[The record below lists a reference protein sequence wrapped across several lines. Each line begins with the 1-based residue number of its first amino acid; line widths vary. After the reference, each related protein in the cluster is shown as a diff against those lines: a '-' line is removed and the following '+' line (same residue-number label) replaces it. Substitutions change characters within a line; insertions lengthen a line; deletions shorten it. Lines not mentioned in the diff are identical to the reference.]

1 MPLLD
6 PQMLAKGGRF
16 LALGFQMAGS
26 IIGGLVLGWYVDG
39 YLGTE
44 PLCTTLF
51 TLGGFYGSM
60 RLLLWSLKKPS
71 SDRIP

>member
-1 MPLLD
+1 MSLLD

-26 IIGGLVLGWYVDG
+26 IIGGLLLGWYVDR
-39 YLGTE
+39 YFGTE
-44 PLCTTLF
+44 PWCTSLF

-60 RLLLWSLKKPS
+60 RLLLWSLKKPTR
-71 SDRIP
+71 DRFS